1 MPNVVVSQ
9 SLQLDSNV
17 YVFLSN
23 ATVAVMSPTVVLDTN
38 TASVVANTITPV
50 TLMIQ
55 TPETS
60 ANLGNAVMTIPVYS
74 VSSGEPVILYDPIT
88 ASQIWHTS

>member
-1 MPNVVVSQ
+1 MPNVVSQ
-9 SLQLDSNV
+9 SLKLDSNV

-23 ATVAVMSPTVVLDTN
+23 ATVAVMSPTMVLDTN
-38 TASVVANTITPV
+38 TASVVANTVTPV
-50 TLMIQ
+50 TLKIQ

-74 VSSGEPVILYDPIT
+74 ISSGEPIIIYDPIT
-88 ASQIWHTS
+88 ASQIWYVS